1 MEKKKTLKCYTNI
14 NSSEYIVFE
23 FPENFK
29 DLEAQINQM
38 DENYLKNNNIIYY
51 DYNKDE
57 IEINNEEV
65 FSEFKGDTIYLKEKV
80 DDKMLTTKE
89 IPSMFQQ
96 KKQNTE
102 NSIND
107 CNNKY
112 FPITNDTNVSL
123 NNNNSINNNIDLGFE
138 NNKNINNNSETKI
151 NEFENRK
158 NELIE
163 IYNEINQLKESNKE
177 LEKKNSELENKIKLL
192 ESQNEIKL
200 NQISE
205 KYNNLEKKF
214 IEFEN
219 QLNKKELSKKEKEI
233 NELKV
238 MNKNLKIKYN
248 EELKKLKEINVNLEK
263 KLNKFENKED
273 FSDNEKCKNELEEE
287 IDKKCLTMKN
297 YISNYFE
304 EKIKDLSLY
313 IFKENKNFLKKEI
326 EKLNEKKNN
335 NNTIKLIEKK
345 VEQKNEKNII
355 SKCKLCNE
363 KIINKLYKCENCDDF
378 IVCENCNNKLITKE
392 KQHIYNH
399 TFELI
404 NI

>member
-1 MEKKKTLKCYTNI
+1 MEKKKSLKCYTNI
-14 NSSEYIVFE
+14 NSSEYEEFE
-23 FPENFK
+23 YPENFK
-29 DLEAQINQM
+29 ALEAQINQM

-57 IEINNEEV
+57 IVINNEEV
-65 FSEFKGDTIYLKEKV
+65 FSCFKGDTIYLKEKFK
-80 DDKMLTTKE
+80 DKTLTTKE
-89 IPSMFQQ
+89 IPSIIQE

-102 NSIND
+102 NSLND
-107 CNNKY
+107 CNNQY
-112 FPITNDTNVSL
+112 FPITNDSNVSL
-123 NNNNSINNNIDLGFE
+123 KNNNSNNNNCDLGFE
-138 NNKNINNNSETKI
+138 NNKNINNNLEATI

>member
-1 MEKKKTLKCYTNI
+1 MEKKKSLKCYTNI
-14 NSSEYIVFE
+14 NSSDYIEFE

-29 DLEAQINQM
+29 ALEAQINQN

-65 FSEFKGDTIYLKEKV
+65 FSEFKGDTIYLKEKL
-80 DDKMLTTKE
+80 DDKMLTTKVN
-89 IPSMFQQ
+89 PSIIQQ

-107 CNNKY
+107 CNNQY
-112 FPITNDTNVSL
+112 FPITNDSNVS
-123 NNNNSINNNIDLGFE
+123 NNIDLGFE

-200 NQISE
+200 NQMSE

-313 IFKENKNFLKKEI
+313 IFKENQNFLKKEI

-378 IVCENCNNKLITKE
+378 IVCENCNNKLKTKE

-404 NI
+404 NL